1 MRESNWMAARA
12 LYLAGLRPNTRRAYA
27 TGLAQFAAYCRHQ
40 GVAMWD
46 AGRALVEAW
55 LVEMRESGLAESTIS
70 TRVAAVSGF
79 FRFAALRYTSV
90 VDGAVSG
97 LVSHNPAEGLGLKSR
112 KFGKSAY
119 LSAGELTALLGA
131 IDRGTA
137 TGRRDYALLLGYV
150 LTGRRNSEWRTI
162 RCGDI
167 QRVDGIWIYRWSGK
181 GQVNLAYELPGF
193 LAQALVM
200 WMPIETYA
208 KINLPVFPGR
218 RDQHRPMSAQ
228 TANNILR
235 RYAKL
240 AGIERPVHVHMLR
253 HSYAMLARGLGA
265 DVLTIS
271 GQLAHAST
279 ATTQIYLDHLEV
291 RRDTLSGQMVQRLG
305 LG

>member
-1 MRESNWMAARA
+1 MAARK
-12 LYLAGLRPNTRRAYA
+12 LYLARLRPNTRRAYA

-55 LVEMRESGLAESTIS
+55 LVAMRESGLAEATIA

-79 FRFAALRYTSV
+79 YRFATTRYTRIE
-90 VDGAVSG
+90 GGQEIA
-97 LVSHNPAEGLGLKSR
+97 LAAINPADGLGLKSQ
-112 KFGKSAY
+112 KFGKSEY

-131 IDRGTA
+131 IDRRAA

-181 GQVNLAYELPGF
+181 GQDNLAYELPVY
-193 LAQALVM
+193 LARALEM

-208 KINLPVFPGR
+208 RINLPVFPSP
-218 RDQHRPMSAQ
+218 RDPQRPLSAQ
-228 TANNILR
+228 AANNILR
-235 RYAKL
+235 RYARL
-240 AGIERPVHVHMLR
+240 AGIERPVHIHMLR